1 MTRALLESIG
11 LFLTP
16 FVCYAAFLMFRTRH
30 PLIAAS
36 WSRGA
41 LSWLTL
47 AGLALAMAGLA
58 SLALFGPEQGA
69 YTPAHV
75 ENGRLLPGRFQ

>member
-1 MTRALLESIG
+1 MSRVILESIG

-16 FVCYAAFLMFRTRH
+16 FALYVAILVFRARH

-47 AGLALAMAGLA
+47 AGLALAIGGIVYAGLA
-58 SLALFGPEQGA
+58 GSEHGA
-69 YTPAHV
+69 YVPAHV
-75 ENGRLLPGRFQ
+75 ENGRLLPGHFQ

>member
-1 MTRALLESIG
+1 MSRALLEAIG

-16 FVCYAAFLMFRTRH
+16 FALYVAVLVFRARH

-47 AGLALAMAGLA
+47 AGLALAIAGFVYAGLTG
-58 SLALFGPEQGA
+58 SEQGA
-69 YTPAHV
+69 YVPARV
-75 ENGRLLPGRFQ
+75 ENGRLLPGHFQ